1 MIIKDARGLL
11 GINLKCGTKLNEA
24 IMLLRENVKGF
35 LRLCKNYNFSYIM
48 FILS

>member
-11 GINLKCGTKLNEA
+11 SINLEYKTRLNEA

-35 LRLCKNYNFSYIM
+35 LKLCKNCDFSYII